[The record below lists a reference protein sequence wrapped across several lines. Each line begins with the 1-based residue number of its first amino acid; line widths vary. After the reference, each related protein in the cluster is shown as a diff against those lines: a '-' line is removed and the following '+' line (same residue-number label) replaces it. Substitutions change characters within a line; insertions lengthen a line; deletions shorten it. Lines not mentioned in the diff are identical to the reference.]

1 MRKILNLISLLLVLT
16 VGMMSACSMQSKKQ
30 YADSLLQ
37 LQEVSETTTSANSD
51 ADYTLLYQSVKDAAV
66 TVLTQN
72 NTIGTGFIVNAERG
86 YVLTS
91 RSLFDESGTTSAK
104 VVLSDNT
111 SVEAVMQDYDGF
123 SVFGNRAALN
133 SDIALIK
140 ADISETVLPSEVTF
154 TNDNSLEYGDGCFS
168 IASIALEDGKY
179 LDGMFDANIVSDP
192 NNSHGSGF
200 YFSDGQ
206 MFFDESVQYLIQTG
220 LTSNEGNQGA
230 PLFNTQGQV
239 VGMINRKVNETMM
252 YKDNSPIGI
261 TFATPASYLCD
272 FLHEHGVEYQFSE
285 SEAAQSENVILNA
298 DSLISSS
305 DRVAKI
311 LMNLDS
317 RHPYGSDDYFVVS
330 ESSSNKVIMAASENI
345 TLNTSL
351 SAREIGDFSFKKC
364 LKIVVYSE
372 ESSWLGSTNPM
383 ISEGSGFLINKDG
396 YVLTNLHVI
405 NKLAGTNQSAG
416 KLANSKVDTSG
427 IYVYGIF
434 EQGTCEVFEYGAL
447 TKKFLL
453 FPMEVVS
460 QHKDGDLDLA
470 VLKFKNSFYFE
481 DTSGQLTLEG
491 KTVSRGFPES
501 CVLADKLPNK
511 GGRVFAVGNAL
522 GYGVSITTGIVSDP
536 DFSAYYSDY
545 GYNMIQM
552 DCPINSGNSGG
563 ALFDASGRV
572 VGINTLG
579 LSGEA
584 VTDLGYENISF
595 AIPSQIAIDYL
606 QKLNISYTK
615 S

>member
-16 VGMMSACSMQSKKQ
+16 VGMMSACSMQSERQ
-30 YADSLLQ
+30 HTDSLLQ
-37 LQEVSETTTSANSD
+37 SQEVSETITSANAD
-51 ADYTLLYQSVKDAAV
+51 TDYTLLYQTVKDAVV
-66 TVLTQN
+66 TVLTQDSAV
-72 NTIGTGFIVNAERG
+72 GTGYIVNAKEG

-91 RSLFDESGTTSAK
+91 SSLFDESRTTSSK
-104 VVLSDNT
+104 VIFSDHT
-111 SVEAVMQDYDGF
+111 SVDAVLQDYDGM
-123 SVFGNRAALN
+123 SVFGNHAALN

-140 ADISETVLPSEVTF
+140 ADVSEMVLPSEVTF

-168 IASIALEDGKY
+168 IASIALEGGNY

-192 NNSHGSGF
+192 NNTHGSGF

-206 MFFDESVQYLIQTG
+206 MFFDESIQYLIQTG
-220 LTSNEGNQGA
+220 LSSNDGNQGA
-230 PLFNTQGQV
+230 PLFNQKGQV

-252 YKDNSPIGI
+252 YQENSPIGI
-261 TFATPASYLCD
+261 TFATPSSYLCD
-272 FLHEHGVEYQFSE
+272 FLSRNRVTYGFSE
-285 SEAAQSENVILNA
+285 SEAALTENVISNS
-298 DSLISSS
+298 DSLTSAT

-330 ESSSNKVIMAASENI
+330 ESSSNQVVMTAPENI
-345 TLNTSL
+345 SQNASF

-434 EQGTCEVFEYGAL
+434 EQGTCDVFEYGKL
-447 TKKFLL
+447 SKKFLL

-481 DTSGQLTLEG
+481 DTSGQLTLDG

-536 DFSAYYSDY
+536 NFSAYYSDY

-563 ALFDASGRV
+563 ALFDALGRV

-595 AIPSQIAIDYL
+595 AIPSQIAVDYL

-615 S
+615 V